1 VDLKISNFL
10 LLYNILSLE
19 AYVFL
24 GVKVLGID
32 LKIDMKLHFLKI
44 LILKYDIIF
53 FIFI

>member
-1 VDLKISNFL
+1 MDLKISNFL

-32 LKIDMKLHFLKI
+32 LKNRYEIT
-44 LILKYDIIF
+44 F
-53 FIFI
+53 FENLNFKV